1 MKCNVGMDVMDCM
14 DEYFHVHNVHNV
26 HQVLAALLSSIKL
39 PLPYP
44 LFMFLKIFS
53 VASARFSV

>member
-1 MKCNVGMDVMDCM
+1 MDCM
-14 DEYFHVHNVHNV
+14 DEYFHVHNVHNVHNV